1 MLVPSA
7 LVDTAAVLLE
17 VGRSGTESQ
26 ALAGLASDAFQRSY
40 VLLFLLWSAYPQ
52 PEKEKRDLA
61 LQEAGKV
68 RAAGGSNILW
78 DLMKGNKISPLTGYG
93 EESECRHA

>member
-7 LVDTAAVLLE
+7 PVDTAAVLLE

-40 VLLFLLWSAYPQ
+40 VLLFLLWSAYPHLKRKSATFPCKK
-52 PEKEKRDLA
+52 PERSEL
-61 LQEAGKV
+61 KV
-68 RAAGGSNILW
+68 VQTFCGI
-78 DLMKGNKISPLTGYG
+78 
-93 EESECRHA
+93 